1 MEMDQQTVMSRTGI
15 SKVMR
20 KEPQAPE
27 RKRKTRGA
35 GELVGL
41 GLRIK
46 RDVWLAL
53 HERAT
58 HKRTNVTQLV
68 IDLLNEDRAR
78 DGLPP
83 VG

>member
-1 MEMDQQTVMSRTGI
+1 MGMDQQTVMSRTGI

-53 HERAT
+53 HDRAT
-58 HKRTNVTQLV
+58 HERTNVTQMI
-68 IDLLNEDRAR
+68 IDWLNEKRGR